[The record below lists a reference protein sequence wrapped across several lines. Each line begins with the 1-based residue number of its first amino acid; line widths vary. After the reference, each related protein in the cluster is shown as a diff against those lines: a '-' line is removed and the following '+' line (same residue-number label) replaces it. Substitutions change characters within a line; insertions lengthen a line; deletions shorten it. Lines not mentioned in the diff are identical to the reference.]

1 MLLWMEVRGRG
12 LFSTI
17 KMHNYPLTVLRRR
30 ICIYVLLL
38 VFVVTALAVS
48 ESNSDLTNDSRVCG
62 ENDDSGKDV
71 YESRMG
77 DQDNED
83 IEYIMV
89 VQEALNFA
97 SRLKDNPH
105 QFVVAEKDEG
115 DNIPVIDLS
124 LDDDIVAQD
133 LFDAASNWGFFQ
145 VTNHGIDQ
153 QLIDEMFDVNQRFM
167 ALDDTTK
174 TRYKFDRKAICGYE
188 KATQVHPSSGIP
200 DIKENFLM
208 AARKDAMNSFW
219 PTEMPDFELKTK
231 QFINESHKLG
241 THILHLLEMKLGMD
255 QGQITDCNTLWGDES
270 KCVLRLLHYPATD
283 GVSGSKHQNQWRA
296 APHTDFALLTLLFQK
311 VGEGGLQCATRHHS
325 KKVTASNPLGW
336 QPVPPIGGAITV
348 NIGDML
354 QRWSSDK
361 LISNLHR
368 VTMPIGEDAKRSRYS
383 MAFFLQPDDSTII
396 ESEKYETV
404 TALQMIQ
411 GRVRAYWPTTAK
423 NEDNHEKIENA
434 TIQERKD

>member
-1 MLLWMEVRGRG
+1 MD
-12 LFSTI
+12 LFSN
-17 KMHNYPLTVLRRR
+17 KMHKNPLIVLRRSM
-30 ICIYVLLL
+30 YVLLL
-38 VFVVTALAVS
+38 VLVVTALAVG
-48 ESNSDLTNDSRVCG
+48 ESNSDLTNNDFRVCG
-62 ENDDSGKDV
+62 EDDDGGKDV
-71 YESRMG
+71 YESRMD
-77 DQDNED
+77 DQDHED
-83 IEYIMV
+83 IAYIQV

-97 SRLKDNPH
+97 SSLKDNPH
-105 QFVVAEKDEG
+105 QFVIAEDEG

-124 LDDDIVAQD
+124 LDDEIVAQD
-133 LFDAASNWGFFQ
+133 LFDAAANWGFFQ

-153 QLIDEMFDVNQRFM
+153 QLIDEMFDINQRFM
-167 ALDDTTK
+167 AMDDTTK

-219 PTEMPDFELKTK
+219 PTEMPDFELKAK
-231 QFINESHKLG
+231 QFIKESHKLG
-241 THILHLLEMKLGMD
+241 THILRLLEMKLGMD

-283 GVSGSKHQNQWRA
+283 GVSGSKDQNQWRA

-325 KKVTASNPLGW
+325 KKVTESNPLGW
-336 QPVPPIGGAITV
+336 QPVPPIDGAITV

-368 VTMPIGEDAKRSRYS
+368 VTMPIGEDAKQSRYS

-411 GRVRAYWPTTAK
+411 GRVRAYWPTAK
-423 NEDNHEKIENA
+423 HDNNRERIENA
-434 TIQERKD
+434 TIQKRV